1 MDAWIEQLLTQD
13 PRTGLTYDQ
22 MIMPPGGV
30 TRDFQTCPWTAPWSR
45 LW

>member
-22 MIMPPGGV
+22 KIMPAASP
-30 TRDFQTCPWTAPWSR
+30 
-45 LW
+45 